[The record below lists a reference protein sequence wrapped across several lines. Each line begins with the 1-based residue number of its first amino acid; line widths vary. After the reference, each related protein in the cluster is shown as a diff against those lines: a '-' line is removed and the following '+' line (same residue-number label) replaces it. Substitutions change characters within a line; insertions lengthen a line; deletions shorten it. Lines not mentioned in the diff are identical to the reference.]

1 MKKLRAY
8 SLTVLLTVVALPSRA
23 VAAAPPISAQVQ
35 QVAQWFTGL
44 FDNTKQV
51 ERNPRTPVITMSNCS
66 VDLTDNTLFANS
78 QNIYLEQNSNAFERI
93 RFYSFSEGTS
103 GVNLSIRSFIN
114 NDLLRG
120 LCNFPQQ
127 QRIIDTSN
135 IATVSCDLSL
145 IWDNNRYIG
154 NNSPNG
160 CATIFG
166 GKVVSNVAFFANGVD
181 SLDQIFSAN
190 GNLLVSTPIEL
201 RRTTSIPEPS
211 LILGMIALGIW
222 GSASVI
228 SKQAKKKS
236 TQQYQKLS

>member
-8 SLTVLLTVVALPSRA
+8 SLTILLTVLALPSRA
-23 VAAAPPISAQVQ
+23 VAVAPPLSAQVQ

-44 FDNTKQV
+44 FDNTEQV
-51 ERNPRTPVITMSNCS
+51 ENNPATPAITMSNCS
-66 VDLTDNTLFANS
+66 VELTDNRLFNNS

-103 GVNLSIRSFIN
+103 SVNLSIRSFIN
-114 NDLLRG
+114 NNLLRG
-120 LCNFPQQ
+120 LCNRPQQ

-135 IATVSCDLSL
+135 IATISCDLSL
-145 IWDNNRYIG
+145 TWNNNRYIG

-160 CATIFG
+160 CATNFG
-166 GKVVSNVAFFANGVD
+166 GKVVSNVAFFANGID

-190 GNLLVSTPIEL
+190 GNLLVSTPIQF
-201 RRTTSIPEPS
+201 RRTTPIPEPS

-222 GSASVI
+222 GSASI
-228 SKQAKKKS
+228 SKKAKSKS
-236 TQQYQKLS
+236 LLE